1 MIIKE
6 NKDSAEVIAMKDR
19 LTQKQ
24 AARRELAKTMAE
36 DAEIDIIFNNRKK
49 TTHVYV
55 RSAREKP
62 KARREEKR
70 RGKRE
75 KRLILPDKFRY
86 FLLASSIIFALIGIS
101 VSIIG
106 GSALYALISVAISGV
121 YAIAG
126 GFI

>member
-19 LTQKQ
+19 LMQKQ

-49 TTHVYV
+49 TTHIYV
-55 RSAREKP
+55 RPAREKS
-62 KARREEKR
+62 KATARREEKR
-70 RGKRE
+70 RG

>member
-19 LTQKQ
+19 LMQKQ

-55 RSAREKP
+55 RPVREKP
-62 KARREEKR
+62 KAEREEKR
-70 RGKRE
+70 RG

>member
-55 RSAREKP
+55 RPAREKP

-70 RGKRE
+70 RG

-106 GSALYALISVAISGV
+106 GSALYALISVVISGV